1 MPKINSSNNTHC
13 NSRVTASLGD
23 SNALPVNFTWFTLC
37 VWLFMVVAIVAIVAI
52 VVCRSI
58 FGIKG
63 VAQQH
68 GPGDA

>member
-1 MPKINSSNNTHC
+1 
-13 NSRVTASLGD
+13 
-23 SNALPVNFTWFTLC
+23 VNFTWFTLC

-52 VVCRSI
+52 VAAVIVCRSI